1 MINNFITGVSNRVAN
16 YCGFGSS
23 KEGFT
28 RLHTDKMI
36 DRVIGGGES
45 LSKYFFWQYFDEQS
59 GIFFLEEDVAG
70 FAFEISPIVGGSSDL
85 VTQFDR
91 FFNSEMPE
99 GVFVQFL
106 LVASHDVSPVL
117 NLWKNGKKS
126 LEHPI
131 GKMTRKRED
140 LMMSLAREYDVDDG
154 RVLRDYRIF
163 VNVSSKLSKTKKDD
177 LNKFKRFKKSF
188 KQLLRAGQ
196 LNPYDLSGEGL
207 LRLVREIINV
217 DFTKE
222 QQDYFEISE
231 TKPLSEQVLKN
242 LGRWK
247 LEEDAFI
254 NETTGI
260 ASKYYK
266 VDQFPQSSSLASM
279 VKILGGRRIIP
290 GRHIVS
296 YTVASDVNAGKQSAI
311 LGRGAGAS
319 RAADMWI
326 NRGNA
331 QIQRDA
337 QEWVELQN
345 EIKSDDTL
353 QRFLTESFG
362 ILLSSRIE
370 ELDIA
375 EQSLTDVYSEW
386 SLSSDD
392 SFHLPA
398 LLSILPLHQP
408 LYWSLLKYVRQ
419 VGYTLGRQ
427 ATAKLPIHA
436 EWKGHN
442 SSGVLFAGRNGQLF
456 NWNPFESTANYNI
469 VVFGTSGGG
478 KSFFMQE
485 LAITMKSQNKQ
496 LFILDIGESF
506 RNLCLVSK
514 GESIKFGKGSSLC
527 INPFS
532 GFKRG
537 MLELEDGRDAFLE
550 VVKCT
555 KEIISIM
562 CGANSEVE
570 MGELEKSIIH
580 AVQQSNFN
588 LDINGFV
595 HYLQNSDNEMLKR
608 FAVAMFTYTKEG
620 IYGKYF
626 NGEKSAT
633 FRRPITVFEFEEIK
647 GDKKLLTIVL
657 QALLMEITSQFLAG
671 DRSKGF
677 MIVVDE
683 AYKLLDS
690 EGKAVAKFFAELCR
704 VVRKYGG
711 SLVICV
717 QNYSDLQQSN
727 DHRAI
732 LANSTWSVIMKIDP
746 KAINQFDDSD
756 AFKHY
761 KPLIK
766 SLAMVPGKYSEMLIS
781 SSEINVVGRLI
792 VDDYSASMYSTTRED
807 YNYLTK
813 AVEAGI
819 DLDFAIETLVE
830 QKNAAVEW

>member
-1 MINNFITGVSNRVAN
+1 MNNFITELSNNIAN

-28 RLHTDKMI
+28 RIHTNRMI
-36 DRVIGGGES
+36 DQITGGAES
-45 LSKYFFWQYFDEQS
+45 LSKYFFWQYYDEQS
-59 GIFFLEEDVAG
+59 GIFFLEENVAG
-70 FAFEISPIVGGSSDL
+70 FAFEISPIVGGADDL

-117 NLWKNGKKS
+117 NLWKNGKQS

-131 GKMTRKRED
+131 GKMVRKREN
-140 LMMSLAREYDVDDG
+140 LMKRLASEYDEKDG
-154 RVLRDYRIF
+154 RVLRDYRVF
-163 VNVSSKLSKTKKDD
+163 VNVSSKLSKTKSDD

-188 KQLLRAGQ
+188 KQLLKSGQ
-196 LNPYDLSGEGL
+196 LNPHDLDSEGL

-217 DFTKE
+217 DFNKD
-222 QQDYFEISE
+222 QQEYSKINN
-231 TKPLSEQVLKN
+231 TKPLSEQVLGN
-242 LGRWK
+242 LGCWR
-247 LEEDAFI
+247 LEEDALI
-254 NETTGI
+254 NEETGV
-260 ASKYYK
+260 ANRYYK

-279 VKILGGRRIIP
+279 VKILGGKRIIP

-296 YTVASDVNAGKQSAI
+296 YTVANDVNLGKQGAI
-311 LGRGAGAS
+311 LARGDGAS
-319 RAADMWI
+319 KAADMWI
-326 NRGNA
+326 NRSNA

-337 QEWVELQN
+337 QEWAELQN
-345 EIKSDDTL
+345 EVKSDDSS
-353 QRFLTESFG
+353 QRFLTENFG
-362 ILLSSRIE
+362 ILLSSRVN
-370 ELDIA
+370 ELEVAQQALI
-375 EQSLTDVYSEW
+375 DVYSEW
-386 SLSSDD
+386 SLSSDN

-398 LLSILPLHQP
+398 LLSMLPMQQP
-408 LYWSLLKYVRQ
+408 LYWPVLKYVRQ
-419 VGYTLGRQ
+419 VGYTLGKQ
-427 ATAKLPIHA
+427 ATAKLPVHA

-442 SSGVLFAGRNGQLF
+442 SSGVLLAGRNGQLF
-456 NWNPFESTANYNI
+456 NWDPFESSANYNI

-478 KSFFMQE
+478 KSFNLQE
-485 LAITMKSQNKQ
+485 FAISMKSLNKQ

-506 RNLCLVSK
+506 RNLCLVSE

-532 GFKRG
+532 GFKPG
-537 MLELEDGRDAFLE
+537 MLELEGGKDAFLE

-562 CGANSEVE
+562 CGATSEIE
-570 MGELEKSIIH
+570 MGELEKAIIQ
-580 AVQQSNFN
+580 AVEQANFD

-595 HYLQNSDNEMLKR
+595 HYLQNSDNEMLKN

-626 NGEKSAT
+626 NGPKSAT
-633 FRRPITVFEFEEIK
+633 FKRPITVFEFEEIK

-677 MIVVDE
+677 IIIVEE

-690 EGKAVAKFFAELCR
+690 DGRAAAKFFAEFCR
-704 VVRKYGG
+704 IVRKYGG
-711 SLVICV
+711 SLVTCV
-717 QNYSDLQQSN
+717 QNYSDLLQSN

-756 AFKHY
+756 AFRHY
-761 KPLIK
+761 KPLIR
-766 SLAMVPGKYSEMLIS
+766 SLEMVPGKYSEMLIS
-781 SSEINVVGRLI
+781 GTDINVVGRLI

-813 AVEAGI
+813 AVESGVDI
-819 DLDFAIETLVE
+819 DFAIETLAE
-830 QKNAAVEW
+830 RKNAAIE